1 MRPLTGEKIV
11 SSSPVAYIVALL
23 TTAAMPTMSAYAQNS
38 EANAA
43 DAASSGGY
51 GLEEIVVTA
60 QKRAESLQDTPIS
73 MAAMTAADLENRGIM
88 DINDLRTEVPALQ
101 VAPHPNSASTAR
113 VFIRGVGNN
122 DDQIT
127 TDPSVAVYLDG
138 VYIARNQGLSAE
150 VAELERIE
158 VLRGPQGSLYG
169 RNATGGAINYITK
182 APDLGEFGFKQTLAY
197 GNYDQFRSRTR
208 VNIPVGD
215 TLAVELAYLHSQKNG
230 FVENLGTGK
239 KRFGDQRR
247 DAYRGAVRWSPTD
260 TLDIRYSYDRSDMND
275 TPGFIAHVPFYP
287 LKGNRPSEGSPFERD
302 LRANDVTAQGHNLTA
317 SWEASDSVTLK
328 SITGY
333 RKLSVETYQKYL
345 TGVLGPF
352 PVVDT
357 NFDQDQKQFSQELQ
371 LIGDALDS
379 RLNYV
384 FGAYYFDES
393 ADSFDFS
400 TIVGKPRTERTVTID
415 NKAYALYG
423 QATFR
428 PAFAEGL
435 YVTPSLRWS
444 RDERKATLDQAVV
457 PAGGTPTILPQ
468 GNGDQTNSNVSPGL
482 VVGYD
487 VSDDV
492 NVYGKWARG
501 YKTGGFNVRASS
513 IQRFSEGFGEETLDA
528 FEIGLKSSW
537 LDNRLRMNVAAF
549 MSKYKDMQ
557 TNMQISTAVTDTF
570 NAGKATIK
578 GVEVDLTARPA
589 PGMTVGISYAY
600 LDPSF
605 DEILDL
611 QGNDIADRYSFIEAP
626 KHTVALSLQY
636 QFPETPIGTLTAYAD
651 YFFQDKKHTST
662 IDSRY
667 IVGDYSL
674 LDVRLTLADIPVGVG
689 NWRLSAYGKNL
700 TDKEY
705 YVFHGNGGLP
715 AAFYGEPRTYGLEL
729 TFEY

>member
-1 MRPLTGEKIV
+1 M
-11 SSSPVAYIVALL
+11 SSPVAYIVALL
-23 TTAAMPTMSAYAQNS
+23 TTVALPV
-38 EANAA
+38 
-43 DAASSGGY
+43 AASASAHGAGASAANTAGASRNY
-51 GLEEIVVTA
+51 SLEEIVVTA

-73 MAAMTAADLENRGIM
+73 MAAMTAADLENRGIL

-101 VAPHPNSASTAR
+101 VAPHPNSATTAR
-113 VFIRGVGNN
+113 IFIRGVGNN

-138 VYIARNQGLSAE
+138 VYIARSQGLSAE

-182 APDLGEFGFKQTLAY
+182 APDLHEFGFKQTLAY

-208 VNIPVGD
+208 LNVPLGD
-215 TLAVELAYLHSQKNG
+215 TLAVELAYLRSQKNG
-230 FVENLGTGK
+230 FVKNLGTGS

-247 DAYRGAVRWSPTD
+247 DAYRAAVRWQPTD
-260 TLDIRYSYDRSDMND
+260 TLDIRYSYDRSDLND
-275 TPGFIAHVPFYP
+275 TPGFISHVPFYP
-287 LKGNRPSEGSPFERD
+287 LKGERPSESSPFERD

-317 SWEASDSVTLK
+317 SWEASDTLTVK

-333 RKLSVETYQKYL
+333 RKLSTETYQSYL
-345 TGVLGPF
+345 TGVMGPF
-352 PVVDT
+352 PLLT
-357 NFDQDQKQFSQELQ
+357 AEFDQDQKQFSQEFQ
-371 LIGDALDS
+371 LIGDALDG

-393 ADSFDFS
+393 ADSFDF
-400 TIVGKPRTERTVTID
+400 TVVAGAPRTDRTVTID

-423 QATFR
+423 QATYR
-428 PAFAEGL
+428 PEFAEGL
-435 YVTPSLRWS
+435 YITPSLRWS
-444 RDERKATLDQAVV
+444 RDERKATLAQVV
-457 PAGGTPTILPQ
+457 RPAAGAPTALPQ
-468 GNGDQTNSNVSPGL
+468 GRGEQTNSNVSPGL
-482 VVGYD
+482 VIGYD
-487 VSDDV
+487 VSDDA
-492 NVYGKWARG
+492 NIYAKWSRG

-513 IQRFSEGFGEETLDA
+513 IQRFNEGFGEETLDA

-537 LDNRLRMNVAAF
+537 LDNRLRLNVAAF
-549 MSKYKDMQ
+549 VSKYKDMQ

-589 PGMTVGISYAY
+589 PGLTVGVSYAY
-600 LDPSF
+600 LDGNF
-605 DEILDL
+605 DEILDPA
-611 QGNDIADRYSFIEAP
+611 GNDIADRYSFIQAP
-626 KHTVALSLQY
+626 KNTVTLNAQY

-651 YFFQDKKHTST
+651 YFFQDKKHTAT

-667 IVGDYSL
+667 IVGDYGL
-674 LDVRLTLADIPVGVG
+674 LDVRLTLADIPLGAG

-705 YVFHGNGGLP
+705 YVFHGNAGLP
-715 AAFYGEPRTYGLEL
+715 AAFFGEPRTYGLEL
-729 TFEY
+729 VFEY

>member
-1 MRPLTGEKIV
+1 M
-11 SSSPVAYIVALL
+11 SSKSVAYIVALL
-23 TTAAMPTMSAYAQNS
+23 ATTVMPIASASAQSS
-38 EANAA
+38 EEGTA
-43 DAASSGGY
+43 GGY

-73 MAAMTAADLENRGIM
+73 IAAMTAADLENRGIY

-101 VAPHPNSASTAR
+101 VAPHPNSATTAR

-182 APDLGEFGFKQTLAY
+182 APDLGEFGFKQSLAY

-208 VNIPVGD
+208 LNIPVGD
-215 TLAVELAYLHSQKNG
+215 TLAVELGYLHSQKNG
-230 FVENLGTGK
+230 YVKNLGNGS

-247 DAYRGAVRWSPTD
+247 DAYRAAVLWQPTD
-260 TLDIRYSYDRSDMND
+260 TLEVRYSYDRSDMGD
-275 TPGFIAHVPFYP
+275 IPSFIAQVPFYP
-287 LKGNRPSEGSPFERD
+287 QKGNRPTEGSPFERN
-302 LRANDVTAQGHNLTA
+302 LHANDVTAQGHNLTA
-317 SWEASDSVTLK
+317 SWDASNNLTVK

-333 RKLSVETYQKYL
+333 RKLSVETAQDYL
-345 TGVLGPF
+345 TGALGPF
-352 PVVDT
+352 PIIET
-357 NFDQDQKQFSQELQ
+357 AFDQDQKQFSQEFQ
-371 LIGDALDS
+371 LIGDALDD
-379 RLNYV
+379 RLNFV
-384 FGAYYFDES
+384 LGAYYFDES

-400 TIVGKPRTERTVTID
+400 AIVGQPRLDRMVLID

-423 QATFR
+423 QATVR

-444 RDERKATLDQAVV
+444 RDERKATMDQVLV
-457 PAGGTPTILPQ
+457 PAIGAPTVLPQ
-468 GNGDQTNSNVSPGL
+468 GHGDQTNSNVSPGL
-482 VVGYD
+482 VIGYD
-487 VSDDV
+487 VNDNA
-492 NVYGKWARG
+492 NVYAKWSRG

-513 IQRFSEGFGEETLDA
+513 IQRFNEGFGEETLDA
-528 FEIGLKSSW
+528 YEIGLKSSW
-537 LDNRLRMNVAAF
+537 LDNRLRLNVAAF
-549 MSKYKDMQ
+549 VSKYKDMQ

-589 PGMTVGISYAY
+589 PGLTMSVNYAY
-600 LDPSF
+600 LDGSF
-605 DEILDL
+605 DEILDPS
-611 QGNDIADRYSFIEAP
+611 GNDIAHRYSFIEAP
-626 KHTVALSLQY
+626 KHTMALSAQY

-651 YFFQDKKHTST
+651 YFFQSKKHTAT

-667 IVGDYSL
+667 IVGDYGL

-705 YVFHGNGGLP
+705 YVFHGNAGLP
-715 AAFYGEPRTYGLEL
+715 GAFYGEPRTYGLEL